1 MSKQEML
8 IEYITQDIIELL
20 SEKRNIDFDEAMNI
34 FYSSVTFE
42 KLGDIETGLYLESS
56 AYIIDLLFDELKA
69 GAFVQK
75 EI

>member
-8 IEYITQDIIELL
+8 VEYIIQDIIELL
-20 SEKRNIDFDEAMNI
+20 SEKKNIDFDEAMNI

-42 KLGDIETGLYLESS
+42 KLIDTETGLYLEST
-56 AYIIDLLFDELKA
+56 AYIFGLLSDELKI
-69 GAFVQK
+69 GAFVQN

>member
-1 MSKQEML
+1 MSKQGML

-20 SEKRNIDFDEAMNI
+20 SEKMNIDFDEAMNI

-42 KLGDIETGLYLESS
+42 KLSDIETGLYLESS
-56 AYIIDLLFDELKA
+56 AYIFCLLSDELKV
-69 GAFVQK
+69 GTFVQN